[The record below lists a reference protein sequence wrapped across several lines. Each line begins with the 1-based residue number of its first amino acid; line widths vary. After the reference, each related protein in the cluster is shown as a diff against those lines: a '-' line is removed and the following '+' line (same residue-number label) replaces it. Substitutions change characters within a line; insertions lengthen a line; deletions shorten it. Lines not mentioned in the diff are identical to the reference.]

1 MRAKPA
7 GAEHTVHFYD
17 RPASL
22 AHRIADFAATG
33 LERGEAAIIIA
44 TAEHRMATEGRLVA
58 LGVDLG
64 SAAAEGRY
72 LPLDAAETLE
82 QLMVDGHP
90 DRARFNEVVGGP
102 VQRAQQAR
110 PGLRAYG
117 EMVGLLWSEGK
128 HDAAMALR
136 GALERPSRTPPVLA
150 HVRLPGPPARLRR
163 IGTRQDRRRA
173 YRRRAFGGSARV
185 GQPTARR

>member
-128 HDAAMALR
+128 HDAAMALEELWNDLL
-136 GALERPSRTPPVLA
+136 GHHPFSLMC
-150 HVRLPGPPARLRR
+150 GYPARRL
-163 IGTRQDRRRA
+163 
-173 YRRRAFGGSARV
+173 AFGGSGLARIV
-185 GQPTARR
+185 DVHTDVARLAVAPA